1 LRTILFAM
9 LIGLTAGLTGGLFGV
24 GGGLVAV
31 PGLVLIVKLAQ
42 HNAHATSVTAISAI
56 ASASVVPFALES
68 ELDWGVAMFLV
79 AGAVIGAVL
88 GAALMGRINETNLAR
103 AFVAINVITGIRLLM
118 LSDVSAQAVFE
129 TDGVIGAAL
138 LVATGLLA
146 GTLAA
151 LLGVGGGVV
160 FVPALVVLFGFE
172 QHLAQGTSLAAIV
185 PTTLVASIRHARH
198 GRVIWNLV
206 FPVAAGGIAGGLLGA
221 GLALELAPASL
232 RRMFVGLLVI
242 VSIRMVAKTRKIQT

>member
-1 LRTILFAM
+1 MRTTLFAM
-9 LIGLTAGLTGGLFGV
+9 LIGLIAGLTGGLFGI
-24 GGGLVAV
+24 GGGLIAV

-42 HNAHATSVTAISAI
+42 HNAHATSVTAIVAI
-56 ASASVVPFALES
+56 ASAAVVPFALES
-68 ELDWGVAMFLV
+68 ELDWRIAMFLV

-88 GAALMGRINETNLAR
+88 GASLMGRTNETNLAR
-103 AFVAINVITGIRLLM
+103 AFVALTVIAGVRLLM
-118 LSDVSAQAVFE
+118 LSDANAQAVFDA
-129 TDGVIGAAL
+129 DGAIGATL

-160 FVPALVVLFGFE
+160 FVPALVVLFGLD

-206 FPVAAGGIAGGLLGA
+206 FPVAAGGVAGGLLGA
-221 GLALELAPASL
+221 GLALELAPESL
-232 RRMFVGLLVI
+232 RRLFVGLLVI
-242 VSIRMVAKTRKIQT
+242 VSIRMVARTRKSHT